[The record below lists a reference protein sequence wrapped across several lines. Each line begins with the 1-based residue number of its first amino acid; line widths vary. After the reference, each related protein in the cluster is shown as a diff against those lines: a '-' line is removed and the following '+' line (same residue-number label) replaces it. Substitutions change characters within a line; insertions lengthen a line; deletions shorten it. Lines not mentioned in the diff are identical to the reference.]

1 MLLTPELSSSAG
13 QLCCVDGSTAET
25 SSSSRFSFSGAVAE
39 NRAPVISSVRT
50 TEAPEQN

>member
-13 QLCCVDGSTAET
+13 QLCCADGNTAET
-25 SSSSRFSFSGAVAE
+25 SSNRFFFCEAVAE
-39 NRAPVISSVRT
+39 HKAPVISSVRT